1 MIAQNIPLYN
11 FNNGTLMIIIFALVC
26 VALVVAVFLFMSGG
40 KKSTIEESNTV
51 VEEIKNVEEVK
62 SIEENE
68 EPSL

>member
-1 MIAQNIPLYN
+1 
-11 FNNGTLMIIIFALVC
+11 MIIIFALVC

-51 VEEIKNVEEVK
+51 VEEIKNIEEVK